1 MGTVAFIAAKCSDG
15 KYRRIICKNDGY
27 LGYAG
32 RVLHEAYKDQ
42 EKVDALM
49 QLGDLY
55 ILGAS
60 LEHTT
65 NDWRMSAAPP
75 PVDKLGMITRCVV
88 YSDGFKASGVM
99 LDTNFDEYDSEDDL
113 IDSVLLGAIR
123 ADYNYYFKD
132 GQWYF
137 LDWIDESAFV
147 WVPLGSDDARRIEL
161 ERR

>member
-15 KYRRIICKNDGY
+15 KYRRIICRNDGY
-27 LGYAG
+27 LGYTG

-55 ILGAS
+55 IIGAS
-60 LEHTT
+60 LEHMK
-65 NDWRMSAAPP
+65 NDWGISAPPP
-75 PVDKLGMITRCVV
+75 PVDKFGMITRCVA
-88 YSDGFKASGVM
+88 YSDGFNMDA
-99 LDTNFDEYDSEDDL
+99 NFDEYDSEDDL
-113 IDSVLLGAIR
+113 IDSFLLDAIR
-123 ADYNYYFKD
+123 KDYNYYFKD

-161 ERR
+161 DRR